1 MILLVEA
8 LGWMWCEAWSKIQ
21 GAITIDSTL
30 GKGTT
35 FTIRLPLTL
44 SICKALCCVSDK
56 ARIAFPMDGV
66 EQMICTGKKCDYRSS
81 WAILYFLAWFL
92 AAIPTLEGT
101 ANTIANSVAA
111 TSMAAAAR
119 TI

>member
-1 MILLVEA
+1 MDVVRTSL
-8 LGWMWCEAWSKIQ
+8 SKIQ

-56 ARIAFPMDGV
+56 ARIAFRWTV
-66 EQMICTGKKCDYRSS
+66 
-81 WAILYFLAWFL
+81 
-92 AAIPTLEGT
+92 
-101 ANTIANSVAA
+101 
-111 TSMAAAAR
+111 
-119 TI
+119 